1 MPLLTI
7 RHLHKTYGD
16 TVAIPDLSLDLHK
29 GEVVVILGPS
39 GCGKSTLLLFQCMAR
54 KKIYW
59 LNNCHLV

>member
-39 GCGKSTLLLFQCMAR
+39 GD
-54 KKIYW
+54 
-59 LNNCHLV
+59 